1 MKILFFYPEDPLAKT
16 QGNNAR
22 ALALLTYFKEKGYL
36 VDFVCHDSHIRGK
49 ITPETIKALKEEGLI
64 EKGTILSRRKRS
76 GVKYLL
82 HSLKYKLKGI
92 FTNYNKE
99 FDRVRFGQ
107 LEEFNAFV
115 SGNTYDVAIITY
127 VYYYKFLE
135 AKHLNAKTK
144 IVDTHDFITAQF
156 KDSKYFND
164 EIKTLNL
171 FDKIWSISLEEQ
183 FVFSQF
189 LKDKVHLIPHAVEVN
204 KNSIKSEQK
213 EIDVIYVAGDNP
225 HNIKAINWF
234 FEEVYNL
241 LPTDINIT
249 IIGKICRVI
258 PEKPNITKI
267 EFVEDLSSY
276 YQKSKVAMCP
286 MLSGTG
292 VKIKVV
298 EALAYNIPVVC
309 NVRGVDGLLNKTNNG
324 CLVSNDPKQ
333 FANYLTDLV
342 SNIEF
347 HSNQAE
353 KAKQFYNETLSEVS
367 VKQELDAFF
376 QSIN

>member
-22 ALALLTYFKEKGYL
+22 ALALLTYFKEKGYQ

-76 GVKYLL
+76 GLKYFL
-82 HSLKYKLKGI
+82 HSLKYKLKSV
-92 FTNYNKE
+92 FTDYNKE

-107 LEEFNAFV
+107 LEEFNTFV

-135 AKHLNAKTK
+135 ANQLNAKTK

-171 FDKIWSISLEEQ
+171 FDEIWSISLEEQ

-189 LKDKVHLIPHAVEVN
+189 LKKKVHLIPHAVEVN

-234 FEEVYNL
+234 FE
-241 LPTDINIT
+241 
-249 IIGKICRVI
+249 
-258 PEKPNITKI
+258 
-267 EFVEDLSSY
+267 
-276 YQKSKVAMCP
+276 
-286 MLSGTG
+286 
-292 VKIKVV
+292 
-298 EALAYNIPVVC
+298 
-309 NVRGVDGLLNKTNNG
+309 
-324 CLVSNDPKQ
+324 
-333 FANYLTDLV
+333 
-342 SNIEF
+342 
-347 HSNQAE
+347 
-353 KAKQFYNETLSEVS
+353 
-367 VKQELDAFF
+367 
-376 QSIN
+376 